1 MHTKD
6 HRNTLNI
13 YDDKTFGAFNDK
25 KHANKVDFIRFIQ
38 YVCPQF
44 QCSNNDLM
52 VVNTRFEPHNILLQ
66 KIEHRKFYRLS
77 IFRVMI

>member
-1 MHTKD
+1 MQTKD
-6 HRNTLNI
+6 RRNTLNI

-25 KHANKVDFIRFIQ
+25 KHANKVDFII
-38 YVCPQF
+38 
-44 QCSNNDLM
+44 
-52 VVNTRFEPHNILLQ
+52 LQ